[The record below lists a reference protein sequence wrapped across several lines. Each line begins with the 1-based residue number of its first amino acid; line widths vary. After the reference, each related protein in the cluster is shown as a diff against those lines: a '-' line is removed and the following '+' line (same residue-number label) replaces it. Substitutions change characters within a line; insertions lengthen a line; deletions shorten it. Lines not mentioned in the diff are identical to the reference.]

1 MNSRAYTILTDPD
14 TILPEMI
21 AVVLV
26 TGVQVSMKV
35 VGKTGTS
42 KLTDDITLKQ

>member
-1 MNSRAYTILTDPD
+1 MTDPD

-35 VGKTGTS
+35 GGGAGKS

>member
-35 VGKTGTS
+35 GGTGTS